1 MPANKDDILTEA
13 ENDSYV
19 DLGGKPAD
27 DKLAAI
33 YFLWI
38 GGVSVCSTAAV
49 INSLKDFDYLFQHRD
64 VEFIFPLPS
73 MVVPLFVTFII
84 TPLSNMLS
92 YSTRV
97 IITMSLVIIALILF
111 PLVAVVFKG
120 TTLGF
125 LLCFALLIF
134 MGFCNNVCY
143 ASIAGFTSQINPK
156 YTAYFLIGIGIVA
169 LFMSFL
175 KIALI
180 ALFTQL
186 SPNHELAKDALM
198 PNMTYFVLTAILILI
213 GLILHAKFLRSE
225 FFFTEVRERVCSVF
239 EDEGEL
245 ALTRAEQNPA
255 TGKRDFA
262 TLIQV
267 YKSTIGY
274 FWLMLIAVWQQNMF
288 YPGLALQKK
297 IPGFTEQV
305 KNVSIVTTFAL
316 FFIIGKKM
324 GQYRQYYNKGTMI
337 FCTLIR
343 FVLAALILLQAKTEN
358 IPIVETAWFCYLNL
372 ALWGISMG
380 VINVGTFILS
390 AELVSEERK
399 ELSGF
404 VTVIGVN
411 IGSTIGGLLSLLL
424 TGHAGGH

>member
-1 MPANKDDILTEA
+1 MPANKYDALTEA
-13 ENDSYV
+13 ENDTYV
-19 DLGGKPAD
+19 ELGGKPVD

-49 INSLKDFDYLFQHRD
+49 INSLNYFDHNFQHRD

-97 IITMSLVIIALILF
+97 VITMSLVMIALLIT
-111 PLVAVVFKG
+111 PLVADAFKG
-120 TTLGF
+120 TTFGF

-134 MGFCNNVCY
+134 MGFCNNICY
-143 ASIAGFTSQINPK
+143 ASIAGFTSQISPK
-156 YTAYFLIGIGIVA
+156 YTAYFLIGIGIVG

-175 KIALI
+175 KIGLI
-180 ALFTQL
+180 ALFTKL
-186 SPNHELAKDALM
+186 SPNHILDPGALM
-198 PNMTYFVLTAILILI
+198 PNMTYFVLTAIMIFI

-267 YKSTIGY
+267 YRSTIEY
-274 FWLMLIAVWQQNMF
+274 FWLMVVAVWQQNMF

-297 IPGFTEQV
+297 IPGMEDEV
-305 KNVSIVTTFAL
+305 KKVSIVTTFAL
-316 FFIIGKKM
+316 FFIVGKK
-324 GQYRQYYNKGTMI
+324 NGTVQ
-337 FCTLIR
+337 T
-343 FVLAALILLQAKTEN
+343 IL
-358 IPIVETAWFCYLNL
+358 
-372 ALWGISMG
+372 
-380 VINVGTFILS
+380 
-390 AELVSEERK
+390 
-399 ELSGF
+399 
-404 VTVIGVN
+404 
-411 IGSTIGGLLSLLL
+411 
-424 TGHAGGH
+424 